1 MRLPIAMLATILCTG
16 GSLQAAERVAR
27 VGLIWNSLPQA
38 EADHDLSRFFGPA
51 ILVDGLRKRGW
62 IQGRNLE
69 LVSLS
74 AEGNYERFPD
84 IVDRMAAMR
93 VDVMVVFGSDS
104 AKVAREQGRGI
115 PVVDTVAFNEAPG
128 RGSGIVGMVVQNP
141 VGKRIELLKQLVPSA
156 RRVAFFA
163 HAPNGM
169 SWPVI
174 GDDLRARIGQ
184 LGITPRVLYFTSM
197 AELGGAFDEAMRW
210 GANAA
215 YMSGFPKLY
224 WERETQEHVL
234 GLAARH
240 RLPMVYELPEL
251 AARGALIGF
260 GPDVRTTHE
269 RAAYFIDR
277 ILRGA
282 QPGDLPAEQPGGFVL
297 TLNRTTAR
305 ELGLDVP
312 PGVLLQVN
320 EAFD

>member
-1 MRLPIAMLATILCTG
+1 MRLPIALLATVLFTG
-16 GSLQAAERVAR
+16 GSVEAAERVAR

-38 EADHDLSRFFGPA
+38 EVDRDLSRFFGPA
-51 ILVDGLRKRGW
+51 ILIDGLRKHGW
-62 IQGRNLE
+62 IQGQNLE

-74 AEGNYERFPD
+74 AEGRYERFPD

-128 RGSGIVGMVVQNP
+128 RGGGIVGMVVQNP

-163 HAPNGM
+163 HRPQGK

-174 GDDLRARIGQ
+174 GDDVRAQIAQ

-197 AELGGAFDEAMRW
+197 AQLDGAFDEAMRW

-224 WERETQEHVL
+224 WERDTQEHVL
-234 GLAARH
+234 RLAARH
-240 RLPMVYELPEL
+240 RLPVVYELPEL

-282 QPGDLPAEQPGGFVL
+282 RPEDLPAEQPSGFVL

-312 PGVLLQVN
+312 PAVLLQVN